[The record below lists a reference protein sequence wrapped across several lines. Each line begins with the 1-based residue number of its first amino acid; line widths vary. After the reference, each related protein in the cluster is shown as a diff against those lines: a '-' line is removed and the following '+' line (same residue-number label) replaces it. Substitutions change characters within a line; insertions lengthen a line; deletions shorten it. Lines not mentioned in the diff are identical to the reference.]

1 MRKRQQSD
9 LQSFWDK
16 QVERELDR
24 EKVDPK
30 KQVHT
35 DLLWREIKR
44 CTGAETGLKVLD
56 AGAGF
61 GRFSIPLAE
70 AGHKVVHLD
79 ISPKMLDSAR
89 EISKSRRVTNIDFV
103 EGSIDDLSKFGEN
116 NFDLVLCLD
125 SPLSFCY
132 DSYEAALSELIRV
145 SQSTLILCVMNCS
158 GVITEG
164 VNFDLKYFGRLKTVP
179 EVYNT
184 GTLLVTEELRRL
196 KPTLMPSWHAF
207 TPDEIRELLERNG
220 CRVERISAPGALA
233 RFVEPELLKQLFK
246 DKGAYQSYLD
256 FEERYDSDVY
266 MPGMGAAAGGLLIT
280 ARKLFEGGDKSSSA

>member
-1 MRKRQQSD
+1 MREAHQSD
-9 LQSFWDK
+9 LQSFWDGR
-16 QVERELDR
+16 VERELDR

-44 CTGAETGLKVLD
+44 CIGSKTGLKILD

-61 GRFSIPLAE
+61 GRFSIPLAQ

-79 ISPKMLDSAR
+79 ISAKMLDSAR

-103 EGSIDDLSKFGEN
+103 QGSIDDLSEFGDN
-116 NFDLVLCLD
+116 SFDLVLCLD

-132 DSYEAALSELIRV
+132 DSYQVALGELIRV
-145 SQSTLILCVMNCS
+145 TQSTLILCVMNCS
-158 GVITEG
+158 GVITQG

-179 EVYNT
+179 ELYNT
-184 GTLLVTEELRRL
+184 GTLLVTEELKRL

-207 TPDEIRELLERNG
+207 KPDEIKELLEKNG
-220 CRVERISAPGALA
+220 CRVEKISAPGALA
-233 RFVEPELLKQLFK
+233 RFVDPELLKQLFK

-266 MPGMGAAAGGLLIT
+266 MLGIGAAAGGLLTT
-280 ARKLFEGGDKSSSA
+280 ARKIMEARDKTSST

>member
-9 LQSFWDK
+9 LQSFWDGR
-16 QVERELDR
+16 VERELDR

-35 DLLWREIKR
+35 DLLSREIKR
-44 CTGAETGLKVLD
+44 CIGTETGLKVLD

-61 GRFSIPLAE
+61 GRFSIPLAQS
-70 AGHKVVHLD
+70 GHKVVHLD
-79 ISPKMLDSAR
+79 ISSKMLDAAR
-89 EISKSRRVTNIDFV
+89 KICKSRGVTNIDFV
-103 EGSIDDLSKFGEN
+103 QGSIDDLSKFGDN
-116 NFDLVLCLD
+116 SFHLVLCFD
-125 SPLSFCY
+125 SPLSFCC
-132 DSYEAALSELIRV
+132 DSYEVALGELIRV
-145 SQSTLILCVMNCS
+145 SKSTLILCVMNCS
-158 GVITEG
+158 GVLTEG

-184 GTLLVTEELRRL
+184 GTLLVTEDLRRL
-196 KPTLMPSWHAF
+196 MPTLMPSWHAF
-207 TPDEIRELLERNG
+207 KPDEIKELLQKNG
-220 CRVERISAPGALA
+220 CQVERISAPGALA

-266 MPGMGAAAGGLLIT
+266 MPGVGAAAGGLLIT
-280 ARKLFEGGDKSSSA
+280 ARKLFEGGDKTSSA